1 MKFKLPDPNETQLHQ
16 NSSFTLQTK
25 KKNAMSLQ
33 AYTLFSLRDPTNY
46 NLCIV
51 GLTLVV
57 IKKNIVICMNL
68 CFSTTLR
75 HNFGYI

>member
-16 NSSFTLQTK
+16 NSPFTLQTK

-33 AYTLFSLRDPTNY
+33 AYTLFSLRDITNY
-46 NLCIV
+46 NLGIV

-57 IKKNIVICMNL
+57 IKKKHTNMHEFMLFHHIK
-68 CFSTTLR
+68 T
-75 HNFGYI
+75 